1 MLEQLASSPFKPEL
15 VITQPDKAKGRG
27 RKLSISVVKALAN
40 ELHIDVFQP
49 KRLSGLEVRQTIEDL
64 KADALVVAA
73 YGQIIPQE
81 ILDIPLFGGI
91 NVHASILP
99 RWRGAAPIERAIMA
113 GDTRSGISIMQMDKG
128 LDTGPVYQTST
139 LPNIDQLPVVEI
151 EKQMAKLGGSEVIKT
166 LEAFQMHKDSDI
178 SKPVPIAQDHAFATY
193 AHKIAPADRIPNW
206 KGSAHSLS
214 LQIKALAHRQPVFIQ
229 VEDLVIHLLQS
240 VVLDTTKTPTVPGKI
255 VGIGNNGICVECGV
269 GSLQI
274 ELIKL
279 NRGQGRPMDVKAFLN
294 GYENVLSVGKILTS
308 NNGK

>member
-269 GSLQI
+269 GSLQV

-279 NRGQGRPMDVKAFLN
+279 NRGQGKPMDVKAFLN
-294 GYENVLSVGKILTS
+294 GYENVLSVDKILTS
-308 NNGK
+308 KNGK